1 MINHLLGRRIAEIR
15 KARRCTQQELAA
27 HLKIN
32 KRQLQNYEGGVSIIP
47 AERLAEIASVL
58 ECSIAEFYK
67 PPGSSIKYLDELSG
81 NDTQRRRP

>member
-15 KARRCTQQELAA
+15 KARKFTQAQLAP

-47 AERLAEIASVL
+47 AARLAEIATVL
-58 ECSIAEFYK
+58 GCGVVEFYK
-67 PPGSSIKYLDELSG
+67 PPGSPIKFLAG
-81 NDTQRRRP
+81 RVRC